1 MVVLVSFWKD
11 SVSVILNLLVVQVNS
26 IAHRILVVIAVVVV
40 CIALE
45 HHLIES
51 VNSSVNT
58 KLTTILT
65 ALTAL
70 YQRRDCFDL
79 DLGKFEDNQQ
89 IAKHG
94 QTLTTIVNRVQDQ
107 LWTFVVF
114 IVSLSEAYQPADYD
128 RDWWG

>member
-1 MVVLVSFWKD
+1 M
-11 SVSVILNLLVVQVNS
+11 QVNS

-107 LWTFVVF
+107 L
-114 IVSLSEAYQPADYD
+114 
-128 RDWWG
+128 